1 MIYMIHCISTMR
13 ILTSLPALAA
23 LLLAITT
30 IVSAQEVTAQI
41 VCAQQGINDCAALN
55 RLCRVVDNGRETCPV
70 CLEGY
75 IGFLR
80 EDLINSECILISSI
94 DLDKL
99 GKFIQ
104 EYGAEFKQRV
114 SQVTPEERLQL
125 FIKMADFISQH
136 NAQEPPPSYELGLT
150 PWSTDTEADGRERAG
165 FIFVPTDGTE
175 DELPPV
181 PEATSVNAQQGSQL
195 PDRVDWVEEGA
206 VTFVKDQGRC
216 GCCWA
221 VSVSGAI
228 EGAAAINAKQNGY
241 EYVQSL
247 SFQQLIS
254 CADKNYGCGGGD
266 LVLAMKYALLNEY
279 GGIAQSNDYS
289 YTDYQGS
296 TTKECKV
303 EEHPLAVIPEGGQ
316 VVLDFFD
323 ASLSFQERLLQMKT
337 TLAKQ
342 PISSVIRSNCGT
354 LSSYKKGILTDDG
367 DCACDNP
374 SCIDHAILL
383 VGYDDTSDPPYFK
396 LKNSWGTS
404 WGEDGYFRIA
414 QSPANGAYGL
424 FGMLSHGVIPD
435 IAYNVTLQVEDEEP
449 DTLLTEVPW
458 WASFLILLAAVCC
471 CCGCMAVV
479 KNKMDAKK
487 RAAKRQRIKSEPHK
501 KRREHHHHHN
511 HDEDEDEEHKQEEAA
526 PEEAP

>member
-1 MIYMIHCISTMR
+1 MR
-13 ILTSLPALAA
+13 LLNSSLHTLAV
-23 LLLAITT
+23 LLLATT
-30 IVSAQEVTAQI
+30 TMISAQEVTTQI
-41 VCAQQGINDCAALN
+41 ACTQQGINDCAALN
-55 RLCRVVDNGRETCPV
+55 RLCRVVENLREACPV
-70 CLEGY
+70 CLDGY

-80 EDLINSECILISSI
+80 EDLINTECILISSI

-99 GKFIQ
+99 RQFIL
-104 EYGAEFKQRV
+104 EYGAVFKERV
-114 SQVTPEERLQL
+114 SQLTPEERLQL
-125 FIKMADFISQH
+125 FIKVADFISQH
-136 NAQEPPPSYELGLT
+136 NAQDPPPSYELGLT
-150 PWSTDTEADGRERAG
+150 PWSMDTEADGRERAG
-165 FIFVPTDGTE
+165 FIFVPTEGTE
-175 DELPPV
+175 NELPPV
-181 PEATSVNAQQGSQL
+181 PEATSVNVQLISQL

-221 VSVSGAI
+221 VSVAGAI

-241 EYVQSL
+241 EYKQSL

-279 GGIAQSNDYS
+279 GGISRLNDYS

-303 EEHPLAVIPEGGQ
+303 EDYPLAVVPEGGQ

-323 ASLSFQERLLQMKT
+323 TSLSFQERLLQMKT
-337 TLAKQ
+337 ILAKQ
-342 PISSVIRSNCGT
+342 PISSVIKSNCGT

-367 DCACDNP
+367 DCACNNP

-383 VGYDDTSDPPYFK
+383 VGYDDKSDPPYFK

-414 QSPANGAYGL
+414 QTPANGAYGL

-435 IAYNVTLQVEDEEP
+435 LAYNVTLQVEDEEP
-449 DTLLTEVPW
+449 DTLIDVPW
-458 WASFLILLAAVCC
+458 WGSALIILAIICC
-471 CCGCMAVV
+471 CCGCIAVV
-479 KNKMDAKK
+479 MNKMDAKK
-487 RAAKRQRIKSEPHK
+487 RAAKRQKKKSKPHK
-501 KRREHHHHHN
+501 KHHHH
-511 HDEDEDEEHKQEEAA
+511 DDDKEEEEEEHKQEEAA

>member
-1 MIYMIHCISTMR
+1 MR
-13 ILTSLPALAA
+13 LLTSLTALAV
-23 LLLAITT
+23 LLSGTT
-30 IVSAQEVTAQI
+30 TMISAQEVSTQMA
-41 VCAQQGINDCAALN
+41 CSQQGINDCAALN
-55 RLCRVVDNGRETCPV
+55 RLCRVVENLQETCPV

-80 EDLINSECILISSI
+80 ENLIETECILTSSI

-99 GKFIQ
+99 DQFIVD
-104 EYGAEFKQRV
+104 YGAVFKERV
-114 SQVTPEERLQL
+114 SQLTAEERLQL
-125 FIKMADFISQH
+125 FIKVADFISQH
-136 NAQEPPPSYELGLT
+136 NAQDPPPSYELGLT
-150 PWSTDTEADGRERAG
+150 PWSMDTEADGRERAG
-165 FIFVPTDGTE
+165 FIFVPTEGTE
-175 DELPPV
+175 NELPPV
-181 PEATSVNAQQGSQL
+181 PEATSVIVQGSQL

-266 LVLAMKYALLNEY
+266 LVLAMKYALSNDY
-279 GGIAQSNDYS
+279 GGITRLNDYS

-296 TTKECKV
+296 TTKECNKV
-303 EEHPLAVIPEGGQ
+303 EDYLLAVVPEGGQ

-323 ASLSFQERLLQMKT
+323 TSLSFQERLLQMKT
-337 TLAKQ
+337 ILAKQ
-342 PISSVIRSNCGT
+342 PISSVIKSNCGT

-367 DCACDNP
+367 DCACNNP

-383 VGYDDTSDPPYFK
+383 VGYDDTSDPPCFK
-396 LKNSWGTS
+396 LKNSWGTA
-404 WGEDGYFRIA
+404 WGENGYFRIA
-414 QSPANGAYGL
+414 QTPANGAYGL
-424 FGMLSHGVIPD
+424 FGMLAHGVIPD

-449 DTLLTEVPW
+449 DTILDVPRW
-458 WASFLILLAAVCC
+458 GGFLILLAIICC
-471 CCGCMAVV
+471 CCGCMAIV

-487 RAAKRQRIKSEPHK
+487 RAAKRNAKKSKSKLHK
-501 KRREHHHHHN
+501 KHKDRHHEH
-511 HDEDEDEEHKQEEAA
+511 EDDDDHEDDEERKQEEAA

>member
-1 MIYMIHCISTMR
+1 MR
-13 ILTSLPALAA
+13 LLSSLPALAA
-23 LLLAITT
+23 LLLASTT
-30 IVSAQEVTAQI
+30 KISALEVSTQI
-41 VCAQQGINDCAALN
+41 VCTQQGINDCAALN
-55 RLCRVVDNGRETCPV
+55 RLCRIVENDRETCPV
-70 CLEGY
+70 CLQGY

-80 EDLINSECILISSI
+80 EDLINTECILVSSI

-99 GKFIQ
+99 RLFIQ
-104 EYGAEFKQRV
+104 EYGAVFKERV
-114 SQVTPEERLQL
+114 SQLTQEERLQL
-125 FIKMADFISQH
+125 FIKVADFISQH
-136 NAQEPPPSYELGLT
+136 NAQDPPPSYELGLT
-150 PWSTDTEADGRERAG
+150 PWSMDTEADGRERAG
-165 FIFVPTDGTE
+165 FIFVPPDGIE
-175 DELPPV
+175 NELPPV
-181 PEATSVNAQQGSQL
+181 PEATSVNVQGSQL

-228 EGAAAINAKQNGY
+228 EGAAAINARQNGY

-266 LVLAMKYALLNEY
+266 LVLAMKYALSNEH
-279 GGIAQSNDYS
+279 GGITRLNDYS
-289 YTDYQGS
+289 YTDYEGS
-296 TTKECKV
+296 TTKECMV
-303 EEHPLAVIPEGGQ
+303 QDYPLAVIPEGGQ

-323 ASLSFQERLLQMKT
+323 TSLSFQERLLQMKT

-367 DCACDNP
+367 DCACANP

-383 VGYDDTSDPPYFK
+383 VGYDDTSDPPNFK

-414 QSPANGAYGL
+414 QTPANGAYGL

-449 DTLLTEVPW
+449 ETLTDVPW
-458 WASFLILLAAVCC
+458 WGSLLILLAAICC
-471 CCGCMAVV
+471 CCGCIAIV

-487 RAAKRQRIKSEPHK
+487 RAAKRQTKQQSHK
-501 KRREHHHHHN
+501 KHKGR
-511 HDEDEDEEHKQEEAA
+511 HDHDDDEEEQHKEEGAT
-526 PEEAP
+526 EEESPW